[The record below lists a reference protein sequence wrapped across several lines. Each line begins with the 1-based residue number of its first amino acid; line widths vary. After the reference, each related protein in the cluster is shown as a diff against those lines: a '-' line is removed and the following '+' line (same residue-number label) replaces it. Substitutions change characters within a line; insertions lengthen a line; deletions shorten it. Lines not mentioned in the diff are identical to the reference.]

1 MEKDPLSLNRIKEI
15 NRCEAEFWKRS
26 SGERVASSTDILGF
40 ECGSEQWVLEVAFK
54 CGTRTDPDL
63 SDIDFV
69 QGLLEAIEETGV
81 PAHAPIE
88 QRWTSRSTALMSP
101 AHSSDPDDLFS
112 WVGIILYVV
121 FEHWCS
127 SFRRQSSNHITR
139 NFSKSNAQMHAQIL
153 RILEHQ
159 RSNTGTVRPL

>member
-1 MEKDPLSLNRIKEI
+1 MNTGTTLIEKDPLSLNRIKEI

-101 AHSSDPDDLFS
+101 AHSSDADDLFS
-112 WVGIILYVV
+112 WVGIILYVALV
-121 FEHWCS
+121 FE
-127 SFRRQSSNHITR
+127 
-139 NFSKSNAQMHAQIL
+139 FSLSIECVTVSRLRHRPIRTNAL
-153 RILEHQ
+153 
-159 RSNTGTVRPL
+159 SNTGTVRPL